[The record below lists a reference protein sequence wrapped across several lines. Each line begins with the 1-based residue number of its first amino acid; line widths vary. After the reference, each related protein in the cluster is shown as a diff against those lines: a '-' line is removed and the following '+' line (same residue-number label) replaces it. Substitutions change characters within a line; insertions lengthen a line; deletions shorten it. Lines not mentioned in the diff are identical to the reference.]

1 MNITNNNITQQNILR
16 KQQETTAKIN
26 SLLESSAELLACGPT
41 CQKLKVSDSLKQKY
55 LNAETNMLTAPEQLK
70 TAKRNYY
77 IYTEGESYYNNML
90 KEELS
95 ITAEK
100 VTNTLN
106 NIFQQIVNYSET
118 MNKYYNS
125 ALLNAVNSDDLLNE
139 YTDKNNNLS
148 KDLIDIRG
156 NILTNDRKTFY
167 EEDAIT
173 SIKSWYNL
181 FWYIYYILILVFFIA
196 LFLVPSS
203 ISILMRII
211 IFILLFFYPYYIN
224 IISTNIYNFISNIY
238 SVFPKNVYNS
248 L

>member
-1 MNITNNNITQQNILR
+1 MNNNITQQNILR

-41 CQKLKVSDSLKQKY
+41 CQKLKVSEDLKQKY
-55 LNAETNMLTAPEQLK
+55 LNAETNILTAPEQLK

-90 KEELS
+90 EQELS
-95 ITAEK
+95 NTA
-100 VTNTLN
+100 TNISNTLKN
-106 NIFQQIVNYSET
+106 SFQEIVDYSET

-125 ALLNAVNSDDLLNE
+125 ALLNAMNSDDLLNE
-139 YTDKNNNLS
+139 YTDKNKNLS

-156 NILTNDRKTFY
+156 DILTNDRKTVY
-167 EEDAIT
+167 EEEAINH
-173 SIKSWYNL
+173 IKSWYTL
-181 FWYIYYILILVFFIA
+181 FWYIYYILILVYFIA

-203 ISILMRII
+203 ISILLRVI
-211 IFILLFFYPYYIN
+211 IFILLLFYPYYIDN
-224 IISTNIYNFISNIY
+224 ISKIIYNSIQDIYNI
-238 SVFPKNVYNS
+238 FPKTVYNS